1 MEWPCWCASHFRDR
15 WAIQNTSLDWWICW
29 DLYYL
34 QYIIYWWFWYPII
47 WERKAWSK
55 VGILAGS
62 KITDFKHIMMLY
74 AIVILHHHVQHKFI
88 YFCWCNKNSYTY
100 APQYLRKCSKYG
112 LLVLHPFLVEAE
124 QSVEP
129 KHGPTEV
136 TLGIIALSKDF
147 WCSWESNGMFLEM
160 LLLQQHHCAGEIG
173 CCPLPSWNG
182 FTPVISGAGSEGCSS
197 SPSSKA
203 HRCPNDMMSC

>member
-1 MEWPCWCASHFRDR
+1 MQLLFFIIMS
-15 WAIQNTSLDWWICW
+15 NTNSFMFLMQQE
-29 DLYYL
+29 LVHL
-34 QYIIYWWFWYPII
+34 RTPVPAQM
-47 WERKAWSK
+47 
-55 VGILAGS
+55 
-62 KITDFKHIMMLY
+62 FK
-74 AIVILHHHVQHKFI
+74 
-88 YFCWCNKNSYTY
+88 N
-100 APQYLRKCSKYG
+100 G

-124 QSVEP
+124 QSVET

-160 LLLQQHHCAGEIG
+160 FLLHQHHCAGEIG

-182 FTPVISGAGSEGCSS
+182 FTPVISVAGSEGCSS

-203 HRCPNDMMSC
+203 HRRPNDMMSY